1 MIRSL
6 VILCTILSLSGCA
19 GLFIA
24 GAATTA
30 NIVTD
35 TRTTKQIWQDNNI
48 EFEVAAI
55 GNKEPFKGHVRVVAS
70 SYNGTVVLMGQAP
83 TQDLINQ
90 IEQRARAIDGVKTI
104 HNQIKAKEPLSVT
117 QISNDSWITTKVK
130 SALLTDS
137 DLNGV
142 KVKVIT
148 EDGDVFLFGYVTTQ
162 QGERATEISRNI
174 SGVKQVIK
182 GFQYGDA
189 EPVKVDLPSDGVTT
203 QTQTQTQTQDDT
215 DPDVE
220 TFTISD

>member
-6 VILCTILSLSGCA
+6 VILCAALSMSGCA

-35 TRTTKQIWQDNNI
+35 TRTTKEIWQDNNI

-55 GNKEPFKGHVRVVAS
+55 GNKAPFKGKARVVAS

-83 TQDLINQ
+83 TQDLIN
-90 IEQRARAIDGVKTI
+90 EFENKAREMKGVKNI
-104 HNQIKAKEPLSVT
+104 HNQIKQKEPLSVT

-137 DLNGV
+137 ELNGV

-148 EDGDVFLFGYVTTQ
+148 EDSDVFLFGYVTPAQ
-162 QGERATEISRNI
+162 SERATEIARNI
-174 SGVKQVIK
+174 SGVKQVVK
-182 GFQYGDA
+182 GFQYGDEKPLEVEEPEAANSETAVA
-189 EPVKVDLPSDGVTT
+189 EEVTVKEIDG
-203 QTQTQTQTQDDT
+203 QAN
-215 DPDVE
+215 
-220 TFTISD
+220 

>member
-6 VILCTILSLSGCA
+6 VILFAALSMSGCA

-35 TRTTKQIWQDNNI
+35 TRTTKEIWQDNNI

-55 GNKEPFKGHVRVVAS
+55 GNKAPFKGKARVIAS

-83 TQDLINQ
+83 TRELIN
-90 IEQRARAIDGVKTI
+90 EFERRARAVSGVKNI
-104 HNQIKAKEPLSVT
+104 HNQIKQKEPLSVT

-137 DLNGV
+137 ELNGI

-148 EDGDVFLFGYVTTQ
+148 EDSDVFLFGYVTPQ
-162 QGERATEISRNI
+162 QSDRATEIARNI

-182 GFQYGDA
+182 GFQYGDEKPLKVE
-189 EPVKVDLPSDGVTT
+189 EPETT
-203 QTQTQTQTQDDT
+203 QPEATVTELGSQ
-215 DPDVE
+215 VN
-220 TFTISD
+220 

>member
-6 VILCTILSLSGCA
+6 VILCAALSMSGCA

-35 TRTTKQIWQDNNI
+35 TRTTKEIWQDNNI

-55 GNKEPFKGHVRVVAS
+55 GNKAPFKGKARVVAS

-83 TQDLINQ
+83 TQDLIN
-90 IEQRARAIDGVKTI
+90 EFENKAREVKGVKNI
-104 HNQIKAKEPLSVT
+104 HNQIKQKEPLSVT

-137 DLNGV
+137 ELNGV

-148 EDGDVFLFGYVTTQ
+148 EDSDVFLFGYVTPAQ
-162 QGERATEISRNI
+162 SERATEIARNI
-174 SGVKQVIK
+174 SGVKQVVK
-182 GFQYGDA
+182 GFQYGDEKPLEVE
-189 EPVKVDLPSDGVTT
+189 EPEAANSETAVTEEVIVKEVDG
-203 QTQTQTQTQDDT
+203 QAN
-215 DPDVE
+215 
-220 TFTISD
+220 

>member
-6 VILCTILSLSGCA
+6 VILCAALSMSGCA

-35 TRTTKQIWQDNNI
+35 TRTTKEIWQDNNI

-55 GNKEPFKGHVRVVAS
+55 GNKAPFKGKARVVAS

-83 TQDLINQ
+83 TQDLIN
-90 IEQRARAIDGVKTI
+90 EFENKAREVKGVKNI
-104 HNQIKAKEPLSVT
+104 HNQIKQKEPLSVT

-137 DLNGV
+137 ELNGV

-148 EDGDVFLFGYVTTQ
+148 EDSDVFLFGYVTPAQ
-162 QGERATEISRNI
+162 SERATEIARNI
-174 SGVKQVIK
+174 SGVKQVVK
-182 GFQYGDA
+182 GFQYGDEKPLEVEEPEAANSEMAVA
-189 EPVKVDLPSDGVTT
+189 EEVTVKEVDG
-203 QTQTQTQTQDDT
+203 QAN
-215 DPDVE
+215 
-220 TFTISD
+220 

>member
-6 VILCTILSLSGCA
+6 VILCTTLSMSGCA

-35 TRTTKQIWQDNNI
+35 TRTTKEIWQDNNI

-55 GNKEPFKGHVRVVAS
+55 GNKAPFKGKARVVAS

-83 TQDLINQ
+83 TQDLIN
-90 IEQRARAIDGVKTI
+90 EFENKAREVKGVKNI
-104 HNQIKAKEPLSVT
+104 HNQIKQKEPLSVT

-137 DLNGV
+137 ELNGV

-148 EDGDVFLFGYVTTQ
+148 EDSDVFLFGYVTPEQ
-162 QGERATEISRNI
+162 SERATEIARNI
-174 SGVKQVIK
+174 SGVKQVVK
-182 GFQYGDA
+182 GFQYGDEKPLEVEEPEAANSETAVA
-189 EPVKVDLPSDGVTT
+189 EEVTVKEIDG
-203 QTQTQTQTQDDT
+203 QAN
-215 DPDVE
+215 
-220 TFTISD
+220 

>member
-6 VILCTILSLSGCA
+6 VILFAALSMSGCA

-35 TRTTKQIWQDNNI
+35 TRTTKEIWQDNNI

-55 GNKEPFKGHVRVVAS
+55 GNKAPFKGKARVVAS

-83 TQDLINQ
+83 TRELIN
-90 IEQRARAIDGVKTI
+90 EFERRARAVSGVKNI
-104 HNQIKAKEPLSVT
+104 HNQIKQKELLSVT

-137 DLNGV
+137 ELNGI

-148 EDGDVFLFGYVTTQ
+148 EDSDVFLFGYVTPQ
-162 QGERATEISRNI
+162 QSDRATEIARNI

-182 GFQYGDA
+182 GFQYGDEKPLKVE
-189 EPVKVDLPSDGVTT
+189 EPETT
-203 QTQTQTQTQDDT
+203 QPEATVTELGSQ
-215 DPDVE
+215 VN
-220 TFTISD
+220 

>member
-6 VILCTILSLSGCA
+6 VILCAALSMSGCA

-30 NIVTD
+30 NLVTD
-35 TRTTKQIWQDNNI
+35 TRTTKEIWQDNNI

-55 GNKEPFKGHVRVVAS
+55 GNKAPFKGKARVVAS

-83 TQDLINQ
+83 TQELIN
-90 IEQRARAIDGVKTI
+90 EFESKAREVNGVKNI
-104 HNQIKAKEPLSVT
+104 HNQIKQKEPLSVT

-137 DLNGV
+137 ELNGV

-148 EDGDVFLFGYVTTQ
+148 EDSDVFLFGYVTPEQ
-162 QGERATEISRNI
+162 SERATEITRNI

-182 GFQYGDA
+182 GFQYGDEKPLEVEEPEAANTVPA
-189 EPVKVDLPSDGVTT
+189 ETEKETPVNELG
-203 QTQTQTQTQDDT
+203 
-215 DPDVE
+215 
-220 TFTISD
+220 

>member
-6 VILCTILSLSGCA
+6 VILCAALSMSGCA
-19 GLFIA
+19 GLLIA

-35 TRTTKQIWQDNNI
+35 TRTTKEIWQDNNI

-55 GNKEPFKGHVRVVAS
+55 GNKAPFKGKARVVAS

-83 TQDLINQ
+83 TQDLIN
-90 IEQRARAIDGVKTI
+90 EFENKAREVKGVKNI
-104 HNQIKAKEPLSVT
+104 HNQIKQKEPLSVT

-137 DLNGV
+137 ELNGV

-148 EDGDVFLFGYVTTQ
+148 EDSDVFLFGYVTPAQ
-162 QGERATEISRNI
+162 SERATEIARNI
-174 SGVKQVIK
+174 SGVKQVVK
-182 GFQYGDA
+182 GFQYGDEKPLEVEEPEAANSETAVA
-189 EPVKVDLPSDGVTT
+189 EEVTVKEIDG
-203 QTQTQTQTQDDT
+203 QAN
-215 DPDVE
+215 
-220 TFTISD
+220 

>member
-6 VILCTILSLSGCA
+6 VILCAALSMSGCA

-35 TRTTKQIWQDNNI
+35 TRTTKEIWQDNNI

-55 GNKEPFKGHVRVVAS
+55 GNKAPFKGKARVVAS

-83 TQDLINQ
+83 TQDLIN
-90 IEQRARAIDGVKTI
+90 EFENKAREVKGVKNI
-104 HNQIKAKEPLSVT
+104 HNQIKQKEPLSVT

-137 DLNGV
+137 ELNGV

-148 EDGDVFLFGYVTTQ
+148 EDSDVFLFGYVTPEQ
-162 QGERATEISRNI
+162 SERATEIARNI
-174 SGVKQVIK
+174 SGVKQVVK
-182 GFQYGDA
+182 GFQYGDEKPLEVEEPEAANSETAVA
-189 EPVKVDLPSDGVTT
+189 EEVTVKEVDG
-203 QTQTQTQTQDDT
+203 QAN
-215 DPDVE
+215 
-220 TFTISD
+220 

>member
-6 VILCTILSLSGCA
+6 VILFAALSMSGCA

-35 TRTTKQIWQDNNI
+35 TRTTKEIWQDNNI

-55 GNKEPFKGHVRVVAS
+55 GNKAPFKGKARVVAS

-83 TQDLINQ
+83 TRELIN
-90 IEQRARAIDGVKTI
+90 EFERRARAVSGVKNI
-104 HNQIKAKEPLSVT
+104 HNQIKQKEPLSVT

-137 DLNGV
+137 ELNGI

-148 EDGDVFLFGYVTTQ
+148 EDSDVFLFGYVTPQ
-162 QGERATEISRNI
+162 QSDRATEIARNI

-182 GFQYGDA
+182 GFRYGDEKPLKVE
-189 EPVKVDLPSDGVTT
+189 EPETT
-203 QTQTQTQTQDDT
+203 QPEATVTELGSQ
-215 DPDVE
+215 VN
-220 TFTISD
+220 

>member
-1 MIRSL
+1 M
-6 VILCTILSLSGCA
+6 SGCA

-35 TRTTKQIWQDNNI
+35 TRTTKEIWQDNNI

-55 GNKEPFKGHVRVVAS
+55 GNKAPFKGKARVVAS

-83 TQDLINQ
+83 TRELIN
-90 IEQRARAIDGVKTI
+90 EFERRARAVSGVKNI
-104 HNQIKAKEPLSVT
+104 HNQIKQKEPLSVT

-137 DLNGV
+137 ELNGI

-148 EDGDVFLFGYVTTQ
+148 EDSDVFLFGYVTPQ
-162 QGERATEISRNI
+162 QSDRATEIARNI

-182 GFQYGDA
+182 GFQYGDEKPLKVE
-189 EPVKVDLPSDGVTT
+189 EPETT
-203 QTQTQTQTQDDT
+203 QPEATVTELGSQ
-215 DPDVE
+215 VN
-220 TFTISD
+220 

>member
-6 VILCTILSLSGCA
+6 VILCAALSMSGCA

-30 NIVTD
+30 NLVTD
-35 TRTTKQIWQDNNI
+35 TRTTKEIWQDNNI

-55 GNKEPFKGHVRVVAS
+55 GNKAPFKGKARVVAS

-83 TQDLINQ
+83 TQDLIN
-90 IEQRARAIDGVKTI
+90 EFESKAREVNGVKNI
-104 HNQIKAKEPLSVT
+104 HNQIKQKEPLSVT

-137 DLNGV
+137 ELNGV

-148 EDGDVFLFGYVTTQ
+148 EDSDVFLFGYVTPEQ
-162 QGERATEISRNI
+162 SERATEITRNI

-182 GFQYGDA
+182 GFQYGDEKPLEVE
-189 EPVKVDLPSDGVTT
+189 EPEAANTVPE
-203 QTQTQTQTQDDT
+203 
-215 DPDVE
+215 E
-220 TFTISD
+220 TEKETPVNELG

>member
-6 VILCTILSLSGCA
+6 IILCAALSMSGCA

-35 TRTTKQIWQDNNI
+35 TRTTKEIWQDNNI

-55 GNKEPFKGHVRVVAS
+55 GNKAPFKGKARVVAS
-70 SYNGTVVLMGQAP
+70 SYNGTIVLMGQAP
-83 TQDLINQ
+83 TQDLIN
-90 IEQRARAIDGVKTI
+90 EFENKAREVKGVKNI
-104 HNQIKAKEPLSVT
+104 HNQIKQKEPLSVT

-137 DLNGV
+137 ELNGV

-148 EDGDVFLFGYVTTQ
+148 EDSDVFLFGYVTPAQ
-162 QGERATEISRNI
+162 SERATEIARNI

-182 GFQYGDA
+182 GFQYGDEKPLEVEVPEAANSEAAVA
-189 EPVKVDLPSDGVTT
+189 EEVTVKEVDG
-203 QTQTQTQTQDDT
+203 QAN
-215 DPDVE
+215 
-220 TFTISD
+220 

>member
-1 MIRSL
+1 MIRSF
-6 VILCTILSLSGCA
+6 VILCAVLNMSGCA

-35 TRTTKQIWQDNNI
+35 TRSTKQIWQDNNI

-55 GNKEPFKGHVRVVAS
+55 GNKAPFKGKVRVVAS

-83 TQDLINQ
+83 TQEWNNEL
-90 IEQRARAIDGVKTI
+90 ERRAREVEGVKNV
-104 HNQIKAKEPLSVT
+104 HNQIKLKEPLTVT

-130 SALLTDS
+130 SSLLTDS
-137 DLNGV
+137 ELNGI

-148 EDGDVFLFGYVTTQ
+148 EDSEVFLFGYVTPA
-162 QGERATEISRNI
+162 QGERATEIARNI

-182 GFQYGDA
+182 GFQYG
-189 EPVKVDLPSDGVTT
+189 ETES
-203 QTQTQTQTQDDT
+203 
-215 DPDVE
+215 VE
-220 TFTISD
+220 NSTANL

>member
-1 MIRSL
+1 MLRSL
-6 VILCTILSLSGCA
+6 VILLTALSLSGCA

-55 GNKEPFKGHVRVVAS
+55 GNKAPFKGEVRVVAS

-83 TQDLINQ
+83 TQDLILAL
-90 IEQRARAIDGVKTI
+90 ERRAREVSGVKVI
-104 HNQIKAKEPLSVT
+104 HNQIKQKEPLTVT

-137 DLNGV
+137 ELNGV

-148 EDGDVFLFGYVTTQ
+148 EDGDVFLFGYVTPE
-162 QGERATEISRNI
+162 QGDRATEIARNI

-182 GFQYGDA
+182 GFQYGEM
-189 EPVKVDLPSDGVTT
+189 EPVEVDLPSDGV
-203 QTQTQTQTQDDT
+203 QTIESEASTESEDN
-215 DPDVE
+215 VE
-220 TFTISD
+220 VFTISE

>member
-6 VILCTILSLSGCA
+6 VILCAALSMSGCA

-35 TRTTKQIWQDNNI
+35 TRTTKEIWQDNNI

-55 GNKEPFKGHVRVVAS
+55 GNKAPFKGKARVVAS

-83 TQDLINQ
+83 TQDLIN
-90 IEQRARAIDGVKTI
+90 EFENKAREVKGVKNI
-104 HNQIKAKEPLSVT
+104 HNQIKQKEPLSVT

-137 DLNGV
+137 ELNGV

-148 EDGDVFLFGYVTTQ
+148 EDSDVFLFGYVTPAQ
-162 QGERATEISRNI
+162 SERATEIARNI
-174 SGVKQVIK
+174 SGVKQVVK
-182 GFQYGDA
+182 GFQYGDEKPLEVE
-189 EPVKVDLPSDGVTT
+189 EPEAANSETAVTEEVTVKEIDG
-203 QTQTQTQTQDDT
+203 QAN
-215 DPDVE
+215 
-220 TFTISD
+220 

>member
-6 VILCTILSLSGCA
+6 VILCAALSMSGCA

-30 NIVTD
+30 NLVTD
-35 TRTTKQIWQDNNI
+35 TRTTKEIWQDNNI

-55 GNKEPFKGHVRVVAS
+55 GNKAPFKGKARVVAS

-83 TQDLINQ
+83 TQDLIN
-90 IEQRARAIDGVKTI
+90 EFESKAREVNGVKNI
-104 HNQIKAKEPLSVT
+104 HNQIKQKEPLSVT

-137 DLNGV
+137 ELNGV

-148 EDGDVFLFGYVTTQ
+148 EDSDVFLFGYVTPAQ
-162 QGERATEISRNI
+162 SERATEIARNI

-182 GFQYGDA
+182 GFQYGDEKPLEVE
-189 EPVKVDLPSDGVTT
+189 EPEAANTVPE
-203 QTQTQTQTQDDT
+203 
-215 DPDVE
+215 E
-220 TFTISD
+220 TEKETPVNELG

>member
-1 MIRSL
+1 MIRSF
-6 VILCTILSLSGCA
+6 VILCAVLSMSGCA

-35 TRTTKQIWQDNNI
+35 TRSTKQIWQDNNI

-55 GNKEPFKGHVRVVAS
+55 GNKAPFKGKVRVVAS

-83 TQDLINQ
+83 TQEWNNEL
-90 IEQRARAIDGVKTI
+90 ERRAREVEGVKNV
-104 HNQIKAKEPLSVT
+104 HNQIKLKEPLTVT

-130 SALLTDS
+130 SSLLTDS
-137 DLNGV
+137 ELNGI

-148 EDGDVFLFGYVTTQ
+148 EDSEVFLFGYVTPA
-162 QGERATEISRNI
+162 QGERATEIARNI

-182 GFQYGDA
+182 GFQYG
-189 EPVKVDLPSDGVTT
+189 ETES
-203 QTQTQTQTQDDT
+203 
-215 DPDVE
+215 VE
-220 TFTISD
+220 NSTANL

>member
-6 VILCTILSLSGCA
+6 VILCAALSMSGCA

-30 NIVTD
+30 NLVTD
-35 TRTTKQIWQDNNI
+35 TRTTKEIWQDNNI

-55 GNKEPFKGHVRVVAS
+55 GNKAPFKGKARVVAS

-83 TQDLINQ
+83 TQELIN
-90 IEQRARAIDGVKTI
+90 EFESKAREVNGVKNI
-104 HNQIKAKEPLSVT
+104 HNQIKQKEPLSVT

-137 DLNGV
+137 ELNGV

-148 EDGDVFLFGYVTTQ
+148 EDSDVFLFGYVTPEQ
-162 QGERATEISRNI
+162 SERATEIARNI

-182 GFQYGDA
+182 GFQYGDEKPLEVE
-189 EPVKVDLPSDGVTT
+189 EPEAANTVPE
-203 QTQTQTQTQDDT
+203 
-215 DPDVE
+215 E
-220 TFTISD
+220 TEKETPVNELG

>member
-6 VILCTILSLSGCA
+6 VILCAALSMSGCA

-35 TRTTKQIWQDNNI
+35 TRTTKEIWQDNNI

-55 GNKEPFKGHVRVVAS
+55 GNKAPFKGKARVVAS

-83 TQDLINQ
+83 TQDLIN
-90 IEQRARAIDGVKTI
+90 EFENKAREVKGVKNI
-104 HNQIKAKEPLSVT
+104 HNQIKQKEPLSVT

-137 DLNGV
+137 ELNGV

-148 EDGDVFLFGYVTTQ
+148 EDSDVFLFGYVTPAQ
-162 QGERATEISRNI
+162 SERATEIARNI
-174 SGVKQVIK
+174 SGVKQVVK
-182 GFQYGDA
+182 GFQYGDEKPLEVEEPEAANSEMVVA
-189 EPVKVDLPSDGVTT
+189 EEVTVREVDG
-203 QTQTQTQTQDDT
+203 QAN
-215 DPDVE
+215 
-220 TFTISD
+220 

>member
-6 VILCTILSLSGCA
+6 VILFTLLNISGCA

-48 EFEVAAI
+48 EFEVAAM
-55 GNKEPFKGHVRVVAS
+55 GNKQPFKGNTRVFAS

-83 TQDLINQ
+83 TQALISDL
-90 IEQRARAIDGVKTI
+90 EKRTRELTGVKVI
-104 HNQIKAKEPLSVT
+104 HNQMNVKEPLTVT

-130 SALLTDS
+130 SSLLTDEQ
-137 DLNGV
+137 L
-142 KVKVIT
+142 KAIKIKVIT
-148 EDGDVFLFGYVTTQ
+148 EDGEVFLFGYVTET
-162 QGERATEISRNI
+162 QGERATEIARNV

-182 GFQYGDA
+182 GFQYGKA
-189 EPVKVDLPSDGVTT
+189 ERT
-203 QTQTQTQTQDDT
+203 Q
-215 DPDVE
+215 VE
-220 TFTISD
+220 VPTEATPTENTINAVN

>member
-6 VILCTILSLSGCA
+6 VILCAALSMSGCA

-35 TRTTKQIWQDNNI
+35 TRTTKEIWQDNNI

-55 GNKEPFKGHVRVVAS
+55 GNKAPFKGKARVVAS

-83 TQDLINQ
+83 TQDLIN
-90 IEQRARAIDGVKTI
+90 EFENKAREMKGVKNI
-104 HNQIKAKEPLSVT
+104 HNQIKQKDPLSVT

-137 DLNGV
+137 ELNGV

-148 EDGDVFLFGYVTTQ
+148 EDSDVFLFGYVTPEQ
-162 QGERATEISRNI
+162 SERATEIARNI
-174 SGVKQVIK
+174 SGVKQVVK
-182 GFQYGDA
+182 GFQYGDEKPLEVEEPEAANSETAVA
-189 EPVKVDLPSDGVTT
+189 EEVTVKEIDG
-203 QTQTQTQTQDDT
+203 QAN
-215 DPDVE
+215 
-220 TFTISD
+220 

>member
-6 VILCTILSLSGCA
+6 VILCAALSMSGCA

-35 TRTTKQIWQDNNI
+35 TRTTKEIWQDNNI
-48 EFEVAAI
+48 EFEIAAI
-55 GNKEPFKGHVRVVAS
+55 GNKAPFKGKTRIVAS

-83 TQDLINQ
+83 TDELIN
-90 IEQRARAIDGVKTI
+90 EFERRARDVEGVKNI
-104 HNQIKAKEPLSVT
+104 HNQIKQKEPLSVT

-137 DLNGV
+137 ELNGV

-148 EDGDVFLFGYVTTQ
+148 EDSDVFLFGYVTPKQ
-162 QGERATEISRNI
+162 SERATEIARNI

-182 GFQYGDA
+182 GFQYGEATEVNAA
-189 EPVKVDLPSDGVTT
+189 EKEAL
-203 QTQTQTQTQDDT
+203 
-215 DPDVE
+215 E
-220 TFTISD
+220 

>member
-1 MIRSL
+1 MIRSF
-6 VILCTILSLSGCA
+6 VILCAALNMSGCA

-35 TRTTKQIWQDNNI
+35 TRSTKQIWQDNNI

-55 GNKEPFKGHVRVVAS
+55 GNKAPFKGKVRVVAS

-83 TQDLINQ
+83 TQEWNNEL
-90 IEQRARAIDGVKTI
+90 ERRAREVEGVKNV
-104 HNQIKAKEPLSVT
+104 HNQIKLKEPLTVT

-130 SALLTDS
+130 SSLLTDS
-137 DLNGV
+137 ELNGI

-148 EDGDVFLFGYVTTQ
+148 EDSEVFLFGYVTPA
-162 QGERATEISRNI
+162 QGERAIEIARNI

-182 GFQYGDA
+182 GFQYG
-189 EPVKVDLPSDGVTT
+189 ETES
-203 QTQTQTQTQDDT
+203 
-215 DPDVE
+215 VE
-220 TFTISD
+220 NSTANL

>member
-6 VILCTILSLSGCA
+6 VILCAALSMSGCA

-30 NIVTD
+30 NLVTD
-35 TRTTKQIWQDNNI
+35 TRTTKEIWQDNNI

-55 GNKEPFKGHVRVVAS
+55 GNKAPFKGKARVVAS

-83 TQDLINQ
+83 TQDLIN
-90 IEQRARAIDGVKTI
+90 EFENKAREVNGVKNI
-104 HNQIKAKEPLSVT
+104 HNQIKQKEPLSMT

-137 DLNGV
+137 ELNGV

-148 EDGDVFLFGYVTTQ
+148 EDSDVFLFGYVTPEQ
-162 QGERATEISRNI
+162 SERATEITRNI

-182 GFQYGDA
+182 GFQYGDEKPLEVEEPEAANTVPA
-189 EPVKVDLPSDGVTT
+189 ETEKETT
-203 QTQTQTQTQDDT
+203 
-215 DPDVE
+215 VNE
-220 TFTISD
+220 LG

>member
-6 VILCTILSLSGCA
+6 VILCAALSMSGCA

-35 TRTTKQIWQDNNI
+35 TRTTKEIWQDNNI
-48 EFEVAAI
+48 EFEIAAI
-55 GNKEPFKGHVRVVAS
+55 GNKAPFKGKTRIVAS

-83 TQDLINQ
+83 TDELIN
-90 IEQRARAIDGVKTI
+90 EFERRARDIEGVKNI
-104 HNQIKAKEPLSVT
+104 HNQIKQKEPLSVT

-137 DLNGV
+137 ELNGV

-148 EDGDVFLFGYVTTQ
+148 EDNDVFLFGYVTPKQ
-162 QGERATEISRNI
+162 SERATEIARNI

-182 GFQYGDA
+182 GFQYGEA
-189 EPVKVDLPSDGVTT
+189 TEVNATEKEAL
-203 QTQTQTQTQDDT
+203 
-215 DPDVE
+215 E
-220 TFTISD
+220 